1 VVNFDVLR
9 AQRRVP
15 EAHLVHEAL
24 VLKATTE
31 AASAESKPT
40 GRLGEDLHRCEVA
53 TNDELVPIDCHVDS
67 ELIRTSR
74 FRV

>member
-1 VVNFDVLR
+1 MPMHWRHRVVIFDVLR

-31 AASAESKPT
+31 AASAESKAT
-40 GRLGEDLHRCEVA
+40 GRLGEDLHWCDDAVG
-53 TNDELVPIDCHVDS
+53 
-67 ELIRTSR
+67 
-74 FRV
+74 